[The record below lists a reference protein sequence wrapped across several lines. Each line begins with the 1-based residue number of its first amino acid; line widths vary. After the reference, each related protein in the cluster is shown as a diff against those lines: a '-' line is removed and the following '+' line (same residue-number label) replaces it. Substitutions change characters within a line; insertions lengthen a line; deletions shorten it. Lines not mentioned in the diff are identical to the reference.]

1 MQSHQVCTFGVLED
15 SALIRMIFSDKFVA
29 ALAKH
34 TYPVQIEKDNQGWL
48 YPADL
53 GVERIGYRTDLAD
66 GKLPTKID
74 DPAVYDWDGDGHPGA
89 TLRLSVPLLP
99 EGELYVVAACLGRV
113 GETQEVSSGH
123 GLESIPAN
131 VPSCLGGYL
140 RI

>member
-74 DPAVYDWDGDGHPGA
+74 DPAVYDK
-89 TLRLSVPLLP
+89 TIRT
-99 EGELYVVAACLGRV
+99 VVAGRR
-113 GETQEVSSGH
+113 T
-123 GLESIPAN
+123 LCRPARQFA
-131 VPSCLGGYL
+131 S
-140 RI
+140 